1 MKEKKSGDRLF
12 EVLALVLFVNLF
24 FIEMA
29 VI

>member
-1 MKEKKSGDRLF
+1 MKKTSGDKLF
-12 EVLALVLFVNLF
+12 EVLALVLLVNLF

>member
-1 MKEKKSGDRLF
+1 MKKKTSGDKLF

>member
-1 MKEKKSGDRLF
+1 MKKTSGDKLF